1 MQGGI
6 AMGQVVVITGCA
18 DGMGRH
24 VAAMLAAAGHSVAGF
39 DVDAGGIKSLEK
51 ELKKIGGNHLLEAID
66 ITDRAKIKK
75 FRDRV
80 LDQYRHVDT
89 VLSNVGIGFFSPFE
103 EANLE
108 KALKCLEI
116 NVIGAASIFQAFIP
130 SMRKRRSGKLIAMS
144 SLVGR
149 IPFPFESI
157 YSASK
162 FAITGMVLS
171 LKYEV
176 KPFGIQVALI
186 EPAQVSTTFAAKIH
200 VLPPEGSP
208 YRDRARRFIERDD
221 ELIKT
226 APTPP
231 YAAKKIVKVIE
242 AKKPSLFNQIDF
254 MSSLFLWL
262 NQFLPRWMRDAI
274 LVNHMHIKV

>member
-1 MQGGI
+1 
-6 AMGQVVVITGCA
+6 MGQIVVITGCA

-24 VAAMLAAAGHSVAGF
+24 VAKMLAAAGHSVAGF
-39 DVDAGGIKSLEK
+39 DVDSGGITSLEK
-51 ELKKIGGNHLLEAID
+51 ELKEIRGDHLLETID
-66 ITDRAKIKK
+66 ITDRPAITK
-75 FRDRV
+75 FRDQV
-80 LDQYRHVDT
+80 LARYGHVDT

-103 EANLE
+103 EVNLE

-116 NVIGAASIFQAFIP
+116 NVIGAAAIFQAFIP
-130 SMRKRRSGKLIAMS
+130 SMRERRSGKLIAMS

-162 FAITGMVLS
+162 FAITGMVVS

-176 KPFGIQVALI
+176 EPFGLQVALI

-208 YRDRARRFIERDD
+208 YRERARRFIERDN

-231 YAAKKIVKVIE
+231 VAAKKIVKIIE
-242 AKKPSLFNQIDF
+242 AEKPALFNQIDF
-254 MSSLFLWL
+254 MSSFFLWL
-262 NQFLPRWMRDAI
+262 NQFLPKSIRDAI

>member
-1 MQGGI
+1 M
-6 AMGQVVVITGCA
+6 AQVVVITGCA

-24 VAAMLAAAGHSVAGF
+24 VAKMLVEAGHTVAGF
-39 DVDAGGIKSLEK
+39 DMDAKGIMGLSK
-51 ELKKIGGNHLLEAID
+51 ELNEFGGNHLLEAID
-66 ITDRAKIKK
+66 ITDRPAILK
-75 FRDRV
+75 FRDKV
-80 LDQYRHVDT
+80 LELYGHVDT

-116 NVIGAASIFQAFIP
+116 NVLGAAAIFQAFLP

-162 FAITGMVLS
+162 FAVTGMMLS

-176 KPFGIQVALI
+176 EPFDIRVALI

-200 VLPPEGSP
+200 VLPPENSV

-221 ELIKT
+221 VLIKT

-231 YAAKKIVKVIE
+231 VAAKKIVKVIE
-242 AKKPSLFNQIDF
+242 AEKPALFNQIDF
-254 MSSLFLWL
+254 MSSFFLWL
-262 NQFLPRWMRDAI
+262 NQFLPNSVKDAI
-274 LVNHMHIKV
+274 LINHMDIKV

>member
-1 MQGGI
+1 
-6 AMGQVVVITGCA
+6 MGQVVVITGCA

-24 VAAMLAAAGHSVAGF
+24 VAKMLAAAGHCVAGF
-39 DVDAGGIKSLEK
+39 DVDSKGIASLVE
-51 ELKKIGGNHLLEAID
+51 ELKEIGGDHLLETID
-66 ITDRAKIKK
+66 ITDRPAIKI
-75 FRDRV
+75 FCDRV
-80 LDQYRHVDT
+80 LARYGHVDT

-103 EANLE
+103 EVNLE
-108 KALKCLEI
+108 KALQCLEI
-116 NVIGAASIFQAFIP
+116 NVIGAAAIFQAFIP
-130 SMRKRRSGKLIAMS
+130 SMRERGSGKLIAMS

-162 FAITGMVLS
+162 FAVTGMVLS

-176 KPFGIQVALI
+176 EPFGIQVALI
-186 EPAQVSTTFAAKIH
+186 EPAQVSTSFAAKIH
-200 VLPPEGSP
+200 VLPPEGSV

-231 YAAKKIVKVIE
+231 FAAKKIMKIIE
-242 AKKPSLFNQIDF
+242 AEKPPLFNQIDF
-254 MSSLFLWL
+254 MSTFFLWI
-262 NQFLPRWMRDAI
+262 NQVLPRRMRDAI
-274 LVNHMHIKV
+274 LVNHMNIKV

>member
-1 MQGGI
+1 
-6 AMGQVVVITGCA
+6 MGQVVVITGCA

-24 VAAMLAAAGHSVAGF
+24 VATMLAEQGHSVAGF
-39 DVDAGGIKSLEK
+39 DVDAAGIKSLDG
-51 ELKKIGGNHLLEAID
+51 ELKKIGGQHLLDVID

-75 FRDRV
+75 FCDRV
-80 LDQYRHVDT
+80 LSQYGHVDT

-108 KALKCLEI
+108 KALKCLDI
-116 NVIGAASIFQAFIP
+116 NIIGAAAIFQAFIP
-130 SMRKRRSGKLIAMS
+130 SMRKRKSGKLIAMS

-162 FAITGMVLS
+162 FAVTGMVLS

-176 KPFGIQVALI
+176 APFGIQVALI
-186 EPAQVSTTFAAKIH
+186 EPAQVSTSFAAKIH
-200 VLPPEGSP
+200 VLPPDGSV

-226 APTPP
+226 APTPV
-231 YAAKKIVKVIE
+231 AAAEKIMKVIL

-254 MSSLFLWL
+254 MSTFFLWL
-262 NQFLPRWMRDAI
+262 NQFLPRWLRDAI

>member
-1 MQGGI
+1 
-6 AMGQVVVITGCA
+6 MGQIVVITGCA

-24 VAAMLAAAGHSVAGF
+24 VAKMLAMAGHSVAGF
-39 DVDAGGIKSLEK
+39 DVDSGGITSLKK
-51 ELKKIGGNHLLEAID
+51 ELKAIGGNHLLETID
-66 ITDRAKIKK
+66 ITDRPAIVK

-80 LDQYRHVDT
+80 LARYGHVDT

-103 EANLE
+103 EVNLE

-116 NVIGAASIFQAFIP
+116 NVIGAASIFQAFLP
-130 SMRKRRSGKLIAMS
+130 SMRERRSGKLIAMS

-162 FAITGMVLS
+162 FAVTGMVLS
-171 LKYEV
+171 FKYEV
-176 KPFGIQVALI
+176 APFGIQVALI

-231 YAAKKIVKVIE
+231 VAARKIVKVIE
-242 AKKPSLFNQIDF
+242 AEKPPLFNQIDF
-254 MSSLFLWL
+254 MSSFFLWL
-262 NQFLPRWMRDAI
+262 NQFLPRSIRDAI

>member
-1 MQGGI
+1 
-6 AMGQVVVITGCA
+6 MGQVVVITGCA

-24 VAAMLAAAGHSVAGF
+24 VATMLAGEGYSVAGF
-39 DVDAGGIKSLEK
+39 DVDAKGVKSLEK
-51 ELKKIGGNHLLEAID
+51 ELKQIGGDHLVEVLD
-66 ITDRAKIKK
+66 ITDRPGIKK
-75 FRDRV
+75 FSNRV
-80 LDQYRHVDT
+80 LEKYGHVDT

-108 KALKCLEI
+108 KALKCLDI
-116 NVIGAASIFQAFIP
+116 NIIGAAAIFQAFIP
-130 SMRKRRSGKLIAMS
+130 SMRERRSGKLIAMS

-176 KPFGIQVALI
+176 EPFGIQVALI
-186 EPAQVSTTFAAKIH
+186 EPAQVSTSFAAKIH
-200 VLPPEGSP
+200 VLPPEGSV

-226 APTPP
+226 APNPVD
-231 YAAKKIVKVIE
+231 AAKKIVSVIE
-242 AKKPSLFNQIDF
+242 AKKPSIFNQIDF
-254 MSSLFLWL
+254 MSSFFLWL
-262 NQFLPRWMRDAI
+262 NQFLPRSLRDAI

>member
-1 MQGGI
+1 
-6 AMGQVVVITGCA
+6 MGQVVVITGCA

-24 VAAMLAAAGHSVAGF
+24 VATMLAEQGHSVAGF
-39 DVDAGGIKSLEK
+39 DVDAAGIKSLEV
-51 ELKKIGGNHLLEAID
+51 EMKKIGGNHLFEVID

-75 FRDRV
+75 FSARV
-80 LDQYRHVDT
+80 LERYGYIDT
-89 VLSNVGIGFFSPFE
+89 VLSNLGIGFFSPFE

-108 KALKCLEI
+108 KALKCLDI
-116 NVIGAASIFQAFIP
+116 NIIGAASIFQAFLP
-130 SMRKRRSGKLIAMS
+130 SMRKRKSGKLIAMS

-162 FAITGMVLS
+162 FAVTGMVLS

-176 KPFGIQVALI
+176 APFGIQVALI
-186 EPAQVSTTFAAKIH
+186 EPAQVSTSFAAKIH
-200 VLPPEGSP
+200 VLPPDGSV

-226 APTPP
+226 APTPV
-231 YAAKKIVKVIE
+231 AAAQKIVKVIL
-242 AKKPSLFNQIDF
+242 AVKPSLFNQIDF
-254 MSSLFLWL
+254 MSTFFLWL
-262 NQFLPRWMRDAI
+262 NQFLPRSLRDAI
-274 LVNHMHIKV
+274 LINHMHIKV

>member
-1 MQGGI
+1 
-6 AMGQVVVITGCA
+6 MGQIVVITGCA

-24 VAAMLAAAGHSVAGF
+24 VAKMLAMAGHSVAGF
-39 DVDAGGIKSLEK
+39 DVDSGGITSLKK
-51 ELKKIGGNHLLEAID
+51 ELKAIGGNHLLETID
-66 ITDRAKIKK
+66 ITDRPAIVK
-75 FRDRV
+75 FRDQV
-80 LDQYRHVDT
+80 LARYGHVDT

-103 EANLE
+103 EVNLE
-108 KALKCLEI
+108 QALKCLEI
-116 NVIGAASIFQAFIP
+116 NVIGAASIFQAFLP
-130 SMRKRRSGKLIAMS
+130 SMRERRSGKLIAMS

-162 FAITGMVLS
+162 FAVTGMVLS
-171 LKYEV
+171 FKYEV
-176 KPFGIQVALI
+176 APFGIQVALI

-231 YAAKKIVKVIE
+231 VAARKIVKVIE
-242 AKKPSLFNQIDF
+242 AEKPPLFNQIDF
-254 MSSLFLWL
+254 MSSFFLWL
-262 NQFLPRWMRDAI
+262 NQFLPRSIRDAI

>member
-1 MQGGI
+1 
-6 AMGQVVVITGCA
+6 MGQIVVITGCA
-18 DGMGRH
+18 DGMGRY
-24 VAAMLAAAGHSVAGF
+24 VAKMLAVAGHSVAGF
-39 DVDAGGIKSLEK
+39 DVDSGGITSLEK
-51 ELKKIGGNHLLEAID
+51 ELKGIGGDHLLETID
-66 ITDRAKIKK
+66 ITDRPAITK
-75 FRDRV
+75 FRDQV
-80 LDQYRHVDT
+80 LARYGHVDT

-103 EANLE
+103 EVNLE

-130 SMRKRRSGKLIAMS
+130 SMRERRSGKLIAMS

-162 FAITGMVLS
+162 FAITGMVVS

-176 KPFGIQVALI
+176 EPFGLQVALI

-208 YRDRARRFIERDD
+208 YRERARRFIERDN

-231 YAAKKIVKVIE
+231 VAAKKIVKIIE
-242 AKKPSLFNQIDF
+242 AEKPALFNQIDF
-254 MSSLFLWL
+254 MSSFFLWL
-262 NQFLPRWMRDAI
+262 NQFLPKSIRDAI

>member
-1 MQGGI
+1 
-6 AMGQVVVITGCA
+6 MGQMVVITGLA

-24 VAAMLAAAGHSVAGF
+24 VAKMLAKAGHSVAGF
-39 DVDAGGIKSLEK
+39 DMDAKGIASLAA
-51 ELKKIGGNHLLEAID
+51 ELKGIGGDHLLETID
-66 ITDRAKIKK
+66 ITDRPAILK
-75 FRDRV
+75 FRDQV
-80 LDQYRHVDT
+80 LARYGRVDT

-116 NVIGAASIFQAFIP
+116 NVIGAAAIFQAFLP
-130 SMRKRRSGKLIAMS
+130 SMRERKSGKFIAMS

-157 YSASK
+157 YSART
-162 FAITGMVLS
+162 FAVTGMMLS

-176 KPFGIQVALI
+176 EPFGIRVALI
-186 EPAQVSTTFAAKIH
+186 EPAQVSTSFAAKIH
-200 VLPPEGSP
+200 VLPPENSP
-208 YRDRARRFIERDD
+208 YRDRARRFIERDN

-231 YAAKKIVKVIE
+231 AAAENIMKVIE
-242 AKKPSLFNQIDF
+242 AEKPALFNQVDF
-254 MSSLFLWL
+254 MSSFFLWL
-262 NQFLPRWMRDAI
+262 NQFLPRSLRDAI
-274 LVNHMHIKV
+274 LVNHMNIKV

>member
-1 MQGGI
+1 
-6 AMGQVVVITGCA
+6 MGQIVVITGCA

-24 VAAMLAAAGHSVAGF
+24 VAKMLAAAGHSVAGF
-39 DVDAGGIKSLEK
+39 DVDFQGITSLGE
-51 ELKKIGGNHLLEAID
+51 ELKEIGGDHLLETID
-66 ITDRAKIKK
+66 ITDRPAIKN
-75 FRDRV
+75 FCDRV
-80 LDQYRHVDT
+80 LARYGQVDT
-89 VLSNVGIGFFSPFE
+89 VLSNVGIGFFGPFE
-103 EANLE
+103 EVNLE
-108 KALKCLEI
+108 KALQCLEI
-116 NVIGAASIFQAFIP
+116 NVIGSAAIFQAFIP
-130 SMRKRRSGKLIAMS
+130 SMRQRRSGKLIAMS

-162 FAITGMVLS
+162 FAVTGMVLS

-176 KPFGIQVALI
+176 APFGIQVALI

-200 VLPPEGSP
+200 VLPPEDSV
-208 YRDRARRFIERDD
+208 YRDRARRFIERDN

-231 YAAKKIVKVIE
+231 YAAKKIMEVIE

-254 MSSLFLWL
+254 MSSFFLWL
-262 NQFLPRWMRDAI
+262 NQFLPRRMRDAI
-274 LVNHMHIKV
+274 LVSHMHIKQP

>member
-1 MQGGI
+1 
-6 AMGQVVVITGCA
+6 MGQIVVITGCA

-24 VAAMLAAAGHSVAGF
+24 VAKMLASAGHSIAGF
-39 DVDAGGIKSLEK
+39 DVDSQGITSLEEEIK
-51 ELKKIGGNHLLEAID
+51 EIGGSPLLETID
-66 ITDRAKIKK
+66 ITDRPAISH
-75 FRDRV
+75 FRERV
-80 LDQYRHVDT
+80 LARYGHVDT
-89 VLSNVGIGFFSPFE
+89 VLSNVGIGFFGPFE
-103 EANLE
+103 EVNLE

-116 NVIGAASIFQAFIP
+116 NVIGAAAIFQAFIP
-130 SMRKRRSGKLIAMS
+130 SMRLRRSGKLIAMS

-176 KPFGIQVALI
+176 APFGIQV
-186 EPAQVSTTFAAKIH
+186 AQVSTTFAAKIH
-200 VLPPEGSP
+200 VLPPENSV
-208 YRDRARRFIERDD
+208 YRERARRFIERDN

-231 YAAKKIVKVIE
+231 YAAKKIVEVIE
-242 AKKPSLFNQIDF
+242 AEKPSLFNQIDF

>member
-1 MQGGI
+1 
-6 AMGQVVVITGCA
+6 MGQVVVITGCA

-24 VAAMLAAAGHSVAGF
+24 VATMLAEQGHSVAGF
-39 DVDAGGIKSLEK
+39 DVDAAGIKSLEA
-51 ELKKIGGNHLLEAID
+51 EMKKIGGEHLFDAID

-75 FRDRV
+75 FCNRV
-80 LDQYRHVDT
+80 LESFGHVDT

-108 KALKCLEI
+108 KALKCLDI
-116 NVIGAASIFQAFIP
+116 NIIGAASIFQAFIP
-130 SMRKRRSGKLIAMS
+130 SMRKRKSGKLIAMS

-162 FAITGMVLS
+162 FAVTGMVLS

-176 KPFGIQVALI
+176 APFGIQVALI
-186 EPAQVSTTFAAKIH
+186 EPAQVSTSFAAKIH
-200 VLPPEGSP
+200 VLPPEGSV

-226 APTPP
+226 APTPVE
-231 YAAKKIVKVIE
+231 AARKIVKVIL

-254 MSSLFLWL
+254 MSTFFLWL
-262 NQFLPRWMRDAI
+262 NQFLPRSLRDAI

>member
-1 MQGGI
+1 
-6 AMGQVVVITGCA
+6 MGQVVVITGCA

-24 VAAMLAAAGHSVAGF
+24 VALMLAEAGHSVAGF
-39 DVDAGGIKSLEK
+39 DVDAGGIKSLDK
-51 ELKKIGGNHLLEAID
+51 ELKKTGGKHLLEAID

-80 LDQYRHVDT
+80 LDQFRHVDT

-116 NVIGAASIFQAFIP
+116 NVIGAAAIFQAFIP

-176 KPFGIQVALI
+176 QPFGIQVALI
-186 EPAQVSTTFAAKIH
+186 EPAQVSTSFAAKIH

-231 YAAKKIVKVIE
+231 NAAKKIVAVIE

-254 MSSLFLWL
+254 MSSFFLWL
-262 NQFLPRWMRDAI
+262 NQFLPRSMRDAI

>member
-1 MQGGI
+1 
-6 AMGQVVVITGCA
+6 MGQIVVITGCA

-24 VAAMLAAAGHSVAGF
+24 VAQMLAQAGHTVAGF
-39 DVDAGGIKSLEK
+39 DVDAGGIVSLKK
-51 ELKKIGGNHLLEAID
+51 ELSEIGGDHLLEVIN
-66 ITDRAKIKK
+66 ITDRPAIAK
-75 FRDRV
+75 FRDQV
-80 LDQYRHVDT
+80 LARYGHVDT

-116 NVIGAASIFQAFIP
+116 NVIGAAAIFQAFLP
-130 SMRKRRSGKLIAMS
+130 SMRERRAGKLIAMS

-162 FAITGMVLS
+162 FAVTGMMLS

-176 KPFGIQVALI
+176 APFGIQVALI

-200 VLPPEGSP
+200 VLPPENSV

-231 YAAKKIVKVIE
+231 VAARKIMKVIE
-242 AKKPSLFNQIDF
+242 AQRPALFNQIDF
-254 MSSLFLWL
+254 MSTFFLGL
-262 NQFLPRWMRDAI
+262 NQFLPRSVRDAI

>member
-1 MQGGI
+1 
-6 AMGQVVVITGCA
+6 MGQMVVITGLA

-24 VAAMLAAAGHSVAGF
+24 VAKMLAKAGHSVAGF
-39 DVDAGGIKSLEK
+39 DMDAKGIASLAA
-51 ELKKIGGNHLLEAID
+51 ELKGIGGDHLLETID
-66 ITDRAKIKK
+66 ITDRPAILK
-75 FRDRV
+75 FRDQV
-80 LDQYRHVDT
+80 LARYGRVDT

-116 NVIGAASIFQAFIP
+116 NVIGAAAIFQAFLP
-130 SMRKRRSGKLIAMS
+130 SMRERRSGKLIAMS

-149 IPFPFESI
+149 VPFPFESI

-162 FAITGMVLS
+162 FAVTGMMVS

-176 KPFGIQVALI
+176 EPFGIQVALI

-200 VLPPEGSP
+200 VLPPENSP
-208 YRDRARRFIERDD
+208 YRDRARRFIERDN

-231 YAAKKIVKVIE
+231 VAAVKIMKVIE
-242 AKKPSLFNQIDF
+242 AEKPALFNQIDF
-254 MSSLFLWL
+254 MSSFFLWL
-262 NQFLPRWMRDAI
+262 NTFLPKSIRDAI
-274 LVNHMHIKV
+274 LVKHMNIKV

>member
-1 MQGGI
+1 
-6 AMGQVVVITGCA
+6 MGQIVVITGCA

-24 VAAMLAAAGHSVAGF
+24 VAKMLAAAGHSVAGF
-39 DVDAGGIKSLEK
+39 DVDSQGITFLEK
-51 ELKKIGGNHLLEAID
+51 ELKEIGGNHLLETID
-66 ITDRAKIKK
+66 ITDRPAIGE

-80 LDQYRHVDT
+80 LARYGHADT

-103 EANLE
+103 EANLD

-116 NVIGAASIFQAFIP
+116 NVIGAAAIFQAFIP
-130 SMRKRRSGKLIAMS
+130 SMRERRSGKLIAMS

-162 FAITGMVLS
+162 FAVTGMVVS

-176 KPFGIQVALI
+176 EPFGIKVALI
-186 EPAQVSTTFAAKIH
+186 EPSQVSTSFAAKIH
-200 VLPPEGSP
+200 VLPPESSV
-208 YRDRARRFIERDD
+208 YRDRARRFIDRDN

-231 YAAKKIVKVIE
+231 YAAGKIMKVIE
-242 AKKPSLFNQIDF
+242 AQNPPLFNQIDF
-254 MSSLFLWL
+254 MSTFFLWL
-262 NQFLPRWMRDAI
+262 NQFLPRRMRDAI
-274 LVNHMHIKV
+274 LVNHMNIKV